1 MWRLWAVVLVLGMS
15 TAGLLARLA
24 YLQIIEHPEFAG
36 SAVSEHFGERELPAH
51 RGAILDRNGYPLAV
65 SITTWDVAIDR
76 KTWADQ
82 RVALRAAEK
91 LAPLLGR
98 TPGEIYSMTG
108 PETSG
113 TVTIARQVAYEAGRA
128 IVAAGLPGVIV
139 EQTARRVYPEGNLAA
154 TLLGFIGRDQHG
166 LSGLEAD
173 LDELLTGTPG
183 RLWYERDSLGN
194 PIPFGYRRQQDPVP
208 GKDVVLTIDR
218 TIQRMAERELDEAI
232 RKHRAKGGTI
242 IIQDPT
248 TGEIL
253 AMASRPSFDR
263 ATLDLDNPEQMA
275 LIRNRPVTDQ
285 YEPGSVFKLLTMAA
299 ALDTG
304 KVTPNTTYNDTGSAL
319 VGQRIFRNWDYSAN
333 GITDMRKVLVKS
345 LNTGTVWL
353 ADKVLGPEVFYR
365 YVRDFGFGTT
375 TESGM
380 SGEAEGMYRL
390 PTDPDWYRADLAS
403 NSFGQG
409 ISVTPL
415 QVINMVSAIANG
427 GTLMRPSVQRET
439 RGPDGARRTEPRPL
453 RRVISEATART
464 LAGMMREVVDENVLA
479 RVPGYSA
486 AGKSG
491 TAYVPTVVTDSRG
504 DAYTE
509 EVTIP
514 SYVGFAPLNGPRIA
528 ILVKLDHL
536 SSADFGGVLTAP
548 IFARLT
554 RDVLA
559 YLRVPPDR
567 PDTLLQALP
576 SAP

>member
-1 MWRLWAVVLVLGMS
+1 
-15 TAGLLARLA
+15 
-24 YLQIIEHPEFAG
+24 
-36 SAVSEHFGERELPAH
+36 
-51 RGAILDRNGYPLAV
+51 
-65 SITTWDVAIDR
+65 
-76 KTWADQ
+76 
-82 RVALRAAEK
+82 
-91 LAPLLGR
+91 
-98 TPGEIYSMTG
+98 
-108 PETSG
+108 
-113 TVTIARQVAYEAGRA
+113 
-128 IVAAGLPGVIV
+128 
-139 EQTARRVYPEGNLAA
+139 
-154 TLLGFIGRDQHG
+154 
-166 LSGLEAD
+166 
-173 LDELLTGTPG
+173 
-183 RLWYERDSLGN
+183 
-194 PIPFGYRRQQDPVP
+194 
-208 GKDVVLTIDR
+208 
-218 TIQRMAERELDEAI
+218 
-232 RKHRAKGGTI
+232 
-242 IIQDPT
+242 
-248 TGEIL
+248 
-253 AMASRPSFDR
+253 
-263 ATLDLDNPEQMA
+263 
-275 LIRNRPVTDQ
+275 
-285 YEPGSVFKLLTMAA
+285 
-299 ALDTG
+299 
-304 KVTPNTTYNDTGSAL
+304 